1 VELQLPVDVGS
12 VASDVVH
19 LRVEQLGHVQVV
31 DVHGLFFAR
40 LGVDIVCGCQEVVVQ
55 LTF

>member
-1 VELQLPVDVGS
+1 VELQLPVDIGS
-12 VASDVVH
+12 VAPDVVH